1 MFKFEKEQQVW
12 DYNGIKLGGQPG
24 EYPTV
29 LAASIFY
36 NKHEIVLDDK
46 TGKIDKP
53 KAEALWARCQ
63 ELSDTVNIPHFIQIL
78 AEAPQAME
86 KYIEWFD
93 GIDKKTAF
101 LMDSSVPS
109 VLAGACKYVTEVG
122 LAHRAIYNSING
134 SIAAANIEALKN
146 SDVDSAIVLA
156 FNPADPSV
164 WGRQKVLSEGGVA
177 GQTKGML
184 QIAEECGIKRPILDT
199 AATPLGL
206 GSGSAYRE
214 ILACKAIFG
223 YPTGGAYHNMT
234 VAWTWLRRW
243 KGTSKTPSL
252 LEAGYK
258 GKPQLLEQM
267 AHHYLG
273 GMEGI
278 KQAAWSAPDIGC
290 NLVASTLGANLIM
303 YGPIENV
310 EPMITAQAYMDIVT
324 LEAVRS
330 LGIDVK
336 EGVKHPIQK
345 LI

>member
-1 MFKFEKEQQVW
+1 MFKFEKEQSVW
-12 DYNGIKLGGQPG
+12 DFNGTKLGGQPG

-46 TGKIDKP
+46 TGKINKP
-53 KAEALWARCQ
+53 KAEALWNRCQ
-63 ELSDTVNIPHFIQIL
+63 VLSDTTGVPHMIQIM
-78 AEAPQAME
+78 AEFSEAFE
-86 KYIEWFD
+86 SYISWFD
-93 GIDKKTAF
+93 SIDNKTAF
-101 LMDSSVPS
+101 LMDSSVPKA
-109 VLAGACKYVTEVG
+109 LAHACKYVTDVG

-134 SIAAANIEALKN
+134 SILPDNIEALKN
-146 SDVDSAIVLA
+146 SDVDAAIVLA
-156 FNPADPSV
+156 FNPADASV
-164 WGRQKVLSEGGVA
+164 PGREKVLVEGGVA
-177 GQTKGML
+177 GQAKGML

-214 ILACKAIFG
+214 ILACKAIHG

-252 LEAGYK
+252 LAAGYK
-258 GKPQLLEQM
+258 DKPLLLEQM
-267 AHHYLG
+267 SHHYLG
-273 GMEGI
+273 GIEGI

-290 NLVASTLGANLIM
+290 NMIASTLGADLIM

-310 EPMITAQAYMDIVT
+310 EAMITAQAYTDIAV
-324 LEAVRS
+324 LEAMRP

-336 EGVKHPIQK
+336 ADNHPIFK

>member
-1 MFKFEKEQQVW
+1 MFKFDKEQQVW
-12 DYNGIKLGGQPG
+12 DFNGTKLGGQPG
-24 EYPTV
+24 QYPTV

-78 AEAPQAME
+78 AESGPAME

-93 GIDKKTAF
+93 SVDKKTAF
-101 LMDSSVPS
+101 LMDSSVPA
-109 VLAGACKYVTEVG
+109 VLANACKYVTEVG

-134 SIAAANIEALKN
+134 SIGQANIDALAA

-164 WGRQKVLSEGGVA
+164 AGRQKVLAEGGVA
-177 GQTKGML
+177 GQAKGML

-206 GSGSAYRE
+206 GSGGSYRE
-214 ILACKAIFG
+214 ILACKGVFG

-252 LEAGYK
+252 LAAGYRD
-258 GKPQLLEQM
+258 KPLLEKQM
-267 AHHYLG
+267 THHYLG

-290 NLVASTLGANLIM
+290 NLIASTLGANLIM
-303 YGPIENV
+303 YGPIENI
-310 EPMITAQAYMDIVT
+310 EPMITSQAYMDIVT
-324 LEAVRS
+324 LEAVRTM
-330 LGIDVK
+330 
-336 EGVKHPIQK
+336 GVDCKAEKHPINK

>member
-12 DYNGIKLGGQPG
+12 DYNGTKLGGQPG
-24 EYPTV
+24 QYPTV

-78 AEAPQAME
+78 AESAPAME

-101 LMDSSVPS
+101 LMDSSVPA

-134 SIAAANIEALKN
+134 SIGQANIDALKN

-164 WGRQKVLSEGGVA
+164 FGRQKVLAEGGVA
-177 GQTKGML
+177 GQAKGML

-252 LEAGYK
+252 LAKGYE

-330 LGIDVK
+330 LGIDIA
-336 EGVKHPIQK
+336 EGAKHPIQK

>member
-1 MFKFEKEQQVW
+1 MFKFEKEQSVW
-12 DYNGIKLGGQPG
+12 DFNGTKLGGQPG

-29 LAASIFY
+29 LGASIFY
-36 NKHEIVLDDK
+36 NKHEVVLDDHK
-46 TGKIDKP
+46 GTIDKA
-53 KAEALWARCQ
+53 KAEALWNRCQ
-63 ELSDTVNIPHFIQIL
+63 VLSDTTGIPHFIQIL
-78 AEAPQAME
+78 AEFPEAFE
-86 KYIEWFD
+86 SYISWFD
-93 GIDKKTAF
+93 SIDNKTAF
-101 LMDSSVPS
+101 LMDSSVPKA
-109 VLAGACKYVTEVG
+109 LAHACKYVTDVG

-134 SIAAANIEALKN
+134 SIAQENIDALKN
-146 SDVDSAIVLA
+146 SDVDAAIVLA
-156 FNPADPSV
+156 FNPADPTV
-164 WGRQKVLSEGGVA
+164 PGREKVLVEGGVA

-184 QIAEECGIKRPILDT
+184 AIAEECGIKRPILDT

-214 ILACKAIFG
+214 ILACKAIHG

-252 LEAGYK
+252 LAAGYK
-258 GKPQLLEQM
+258 DKPLLLEQM
-267 AHHYLG
+267 SHHYLG
-273 GMEGI
+273 GIEGI

-290 NLVASTLGANLIM
+290 NMIASTLGADLIM

-310 EPMITAQAYMDIVT
+310 EAMITAQAYTDIAV
-324 LEAVRS
+324 LEAMRP

-336 EGVKHPIQK
+336 AEDHPSFK

>member
-1 MFKFEKEQQVW
+1 MFKFEKEQSVW
-12 DYNGIKLGGQPG
+12 DFNGTKLGGQPG

-53 KAEALWARCQ
+53 KAEALWNRCQ
-63 ELSDTVNIPHFIQIL
+63 VLSDATGIPHFIQIL
-78 AEAPQAME
+78 AEFPEAFE
-86 KYIEWFD
+86 SYISWFD
-93 GIDKKTAF
+93 SIDNKTAF
-101 LMDSSVPS
+101 LMDSSVPKA
-109 VLAGACKYVTEVG
+109 LAHACKYVTDVG

-134 SIAAANIEALKN
+134 SIAQENIDALKN
-146 SDVDSAIVLA
+146 SDVDAAIVLA
-156 FNPADPSV
+156 FNPADPTV
-164 WGRQKVLSEGGVA
+164 PGREKVLVQGGVA

-184 QIAEECGIKRPILDT
+184 EIAEECGIKRPILDT

-214 ILACKAIFG
+214 ILACKAIHG

-252 LEAGYK
+252 LAAGYK
-258 GKPQLLEQM
+258 DKPLLLEQM
-267 AHHYLG
+267 THHYLG
-273 GMEGI
+273 GIEGI

-290 NLVASTLGANLIM
+290 NMIASTLGADLIM

-310 EPMITAQAYMDIVT
+310 EAMITAQAYTDITV
-324 LEAVRS
+324 LEAMRP

-336 EGVKHPIQK
+336 ADNHPIFK

>member
-1 MFKFEKEQQVW
+1 MFKFEKEQSVW
-12 DYNGIKLGGQPG
+12 DFNGTKLGGQPG

-53 KAEALWARCQ
+53 TAEALWNRCQ
-63 ELSDTVNIPHFIQIL
+63 VLSDTTGIPHFIQIL
-78 AEAPQAME
+78 AEYPEAFE
-86 KYIEWFD
+86 SYISWFD
-93 GIDKKTAF
+93 SIDNKTAF
-101 LMDSSVPS
+101 LMDSSVPKA
-109 VLAGACKYVTEVG
+109 LAHACNYVTDVG

-134 SIAAANIEALKN
+134 SIAQENIDALAK
-146 SDVDSAIVLA
+146 SDVDAAIVLA

-164 WGRQKVLSEGGVA
+164 PGREKVLVEGGVA
-177 GQTKGML
+177 GQTMGM
-184 QIAEECGIKRPILDT
+184 IPISEECGITRPILDT

-214 ILACKAIFG
+214 ILACKAIHG

-243 KGTSKTPSL
+243 KGTHKTPSL
-252 LEAGYK
+252 LAAGYK
-258 GKPQLLEQM
+258 DKDLLLGQM
-267 AHHYLG
+267 SKHFLG
-273 GMEGI
+273 GIEGI

-324 LEAVRS
+324 LEAMRP

-336 EGVKHPIQK
+336 AEDHPIFK

>member
-12 DYNGIKLGGQPG
+12 DFNGTKLGGQPG

-36 NKHEIVLDDK
+36 NKHEIVKNDK
-46 TGKIDKP
+46 TGEIDKA
-53 KAEALWARCQ
+53 KAEALWNRCQ
-63 ELSDTVNIPHFIQIL
+63 VLSDTVGIPHFIQIL
-78 AEAPQAME
+78 SESKESME
-86 KYIEWFD
+86 KYIDWFCS
-93 GIDKKTAF
+93 IDDKTAF
-101 LMDSSVPS
+101 LMDSSVPA
-109 VLAGACKYVTEVG
+109 VLAHACQYVTDHGV
-122 LAHRAIYNSING
+122 AHRAIYNSING
-134 SIAAANIEALKN
+134 SILPENIEALKN

-164 WGRQKVLSEGGVA
+164 PGRQKVLAEGGVA
-177 GQTKGML
+177 GQKLGML
-184 QIAEECGIKRPILDT
+184 QIAEECGITRPILDT

-206 GSGSAYRE
+206 GSGGSYRE

-234 VAWTWLRRW
+234 VAWTWLKRW
-243 KGTSKTPSL
+243 KGTSKTPSQL
-252 LEAGYK
+252 KAGYE
-258 GKPQLLEQM
+258 GKPLLLEQM
-267 AHHYLG
+267 SHHYLG
-273 GMEGI
+273 GMDGI
-278 KQAAWSAPDIGC
+278 IQAAWSAPDIGC

-324 LEAVRS
+324 LEAMRS
-330 LGIDVK
+330 IGVDVK
-336 EGVKHPIQK
+336 SEMHPIFK

>member
-1 MFKFEKEQQVW
+1 MFRFEKEQQVW
-12 DYNGIKLGGQPG
+12 DFNGTKLGGQPG

-29 LAASIFY
+29 LACSIFY

-53 KAEALWARCQ
+53 VAEALWNRCQ
-63 ELSDTVNIPHFIQIL
+63 DLSDQTGVPHIIQIM
-78 AEAPQAME
+78 AEFPEAFDS
-86 KYIEWFD
+86 YISWFD
-93 GIDKKTAF
+93 SIDNKTAF
-101 LMDSSVPS
+101 LMDSSVPKA
-109 VLAGACKYVTEVG
+109 LAHACKYTTDVG

-134 SIAAANIEALKN
+134 SILPENIEALKN

-164 WGRQKVLSEGGVA
+164 PGREKVLVEGGVA
-177 GQTKGML
+177 GQAKGMIT
-184 QIAEECGIKRPILDT
+184 IAEECGITRPILDT

-214 ILACKAIFG
+214 ILACKAIHG
-223 YPTGGAYHNMT
+223 LPTGGAYHNMT
-234 VAWTWLRRW
+234 VAWTWLKRW
-243 KGTSKTPSL
+243 KGSKKNPSVLGEQLAGKELYLKQL
-252 LEAGYK
+252 LHHYK
-258 GKPQLLEQM
+258 G
-267 AHHYLG
+267 
-273 GMEGI
+273 GI
-278 KQAAWSAPDIGC
+278 DGVIQAAWSAPDIGC
-290 NLVASTLGANLIM
+290 NLIASTLGANLIM

-324 LEAVRS
+324 LEAVRP

-336 EGVKHPIQK
+336 ADNHPIFK

>member
-1 MFKFEKEQQVW
+1 
-12 DYNGIKLGGQPG
+12 
-24 EYPTV
+24 

-53 KAEALWARCQ
+53 KAEALWNRCQ
-63 ELSDTVNIPHFIQIL
+63 ELSDATGIPHFIQIL
-78 AEAPQAME
+78 AEFPEAFE
-86 KYIEWFD
+86 SYISWFD
-93 GIDKKTAF
+93 KIDNKTAF
-101 LMDSSVPS
+101 LMDSSVPKA
-109 VLAGACKYVTEVG
+109 LAHACKYVTDVG

-134 SIAAANIEALKN
+134 SIQAENMEALKN
-146 SDVDSAIVLA
+146 SDVDAAIVLA

-164 WGRQKVLSEGGVA
+164 PGREKVLAQGGVA

-214 ILACKAIFG
+214 ILACKAIHG

-234 VAWTWLRRW
+234 VAWTWLKRW
-243 KGTSKTPSL
+243 KGTSKTPSVL
-252 LEAGYK
+252 AAGYK
-258 GKPQLLEQM
+258 GKDLLLEQM
-267 AHHYLG
+267 SHHYLG
-273 GMEGI
+273 GIEGI

-290 NLVASTLGANLIM
+290 NMIASTLGANLIM

-310 EPMITAQAYMDIVT
+310 EAMITAQAYTDIVI
-324 LEAVRS
+324 LEAMRP

-336 EGVKHPIQK
+336 ADNHPIFK

>member
-1 MFKFEKEQQVW
+1 MFRFEKEQQVW
-12 DYNGIKLGGQPG
+12 DFNGTKLGGQPG

-29 LAASIFY
+29 LAGSIFY

-46 TGKIDKP
+46 EGKFDKP

-63 ELSDTVNIPHFIQIL
+63 ALGDEVNIPQFIQIL
-78 AEAPQAME
+78 AESPKAME
-86 KYIEWFD
+86 RYIDWFAS
-93 GIDKKTAF
+93 IDNKTAF
-101 LMDSSVPS
+101 LMDSSVPA
-109 VLAGACKYVTEVG
+109 VLAGACKYVTDVG

-134 SIAAANIEALKN
+134 SIAAANMEALGK

-164 WGRQKVLSEGGVA
+164 AGRQKVLSEGGVA
-177 GQTKGML
+177 GQAKGML
-184 QIAEECGIKRPILDT
+184 QIAEECGVKRPILDT

-206 GSGSAYRE
+206 GSGGSYRE
-214 ILACKAIFG
+214 ILACKGIFG
-223 YPTGGAYHNMT
+223 FPTGGAYHNMT

-258 GKPQLLEQM
+258 GKPLLHEQM
-267 AHHYLG
+267 TKHYLG
-273 GMEGI
+273 GMEGM

-290 NLVASTLGANLIM
+290 NMVASTLGANLIM
-303 YGPIENV
+303 YGPIENI
-310 EPMITAQAYMDIVT
+310 EAMITAQAYMDIVI
-324 LEAVRS
+324 LEAARTMG
-330 LGIDVK
+330 LDLK
-336 EGVKHPIQK
+336 ADKHPIQK

>member
-1 MFKFEKEQQVW
+1 MFKFEKEQSVW
-12 DYNGIKLGGQPG
+12 DFNGTKLGGQPG

-36 NKHEIVLDDK
+36 NKQEIVLDEK

-53 KAEALWARCQ
+53 KAEALWNRCQ
-63 ELSDTVNIPHFIQIL
+63 ELSDLTGIPHMLQIM
-78 AEAPQAME
+78 AEYGPAFE
-86 KYIEWFD
+86 SYISWFD
-93 GIDKKTAF
+93 SIDNKTAF
-101 LMDSSVPS
+101 LLDSSAPE
-109 VLAGACKYVTEVG
+109 ARMHTCKWVTEVG
-122 LAHRAIYNSING
+122 LASRCIYNSING
-134 SIAAANIEALKN
+134 SISDKEIEVLKN
-146 SDVDSAIVLA
+146 TDVDASIVLA

-164 WGRQKVLSEGGVA
+164 PGRQKVLTEGGVA
-177 GQTKGML
+177 GQKKGMIP
-184 QIAEECGIKRPILDT
+184 IAEECGITRPILDT

-206 GSGSAYRE
+206 GSGGSYRE

-234 VAWTWLRRW
+234 VAWTWLKRW
-243 KGTSKTPSL
+243 KGTSKTPSV

-258 GKPQLLEQM
+258 NKPLLLEQM
-267 AHHYLG
+267 SKHYLG

-290 NLVASTLGANLIM
+290 NLIASTLGANLIM
-303 YGPIENV
+303 YGPIENC

-324 LEAVRS
+324 LEAMRS
-330 LGIDVK
+330 IGVDVK
-336 EGVKHPIQK
+336 AENHPIFK

>member
-1 MFKFEKEQQVW
+1 MFKFEKEQSVW
-12 DYNGIKLGGQPG
+12 DFNGTKLGGQPG

-53 KAEALWARCQ
+53 KAEALWNRCQ
-63 ELSDTVNIPHFIQIL
+63 ELSDITGIPHFIQIL
-78 AEAPQAME
+78 AEFPEAFE
-86 KYIEWFD
+86 SYISWFD
-93 GIDKKTAF
+93 SVDNKTAF
-101 LMDSSVPS
+101 LMDSSVPKA
-109 VLAGACKYVTEVG
+109 LAHACKYVTDVG

-134 SIAAANIEALKN
+134 SIQAENIEALTK
-146 SDVDSAIVLA
+146 SDVDAAIVLA

-164 WGRQKVLSEGGVA
+164 PGREKVLAQGGVA

-206 GSGSAYRE
+206 GSGGSYRE
-214 ILACKAIFG
+214 ILACKAIHG

-234 VAWTWLRRW
+234 VAWTWLKRW
-243 KGTSKTPSL
+243 KGTSKTPSVL
-252 LEAGYK
+252 AAGYK
-258 GKPQLLEQM
+258 GKDLLLEQM
-267 AHHYLG
+267 SHHYLG
-273 GMEGI
+273 GMDGMR
-278 KQAAWSAPDIGC
+278 QAAWSAPDIGC
-290 NLVASTLGANLIM
+290 NLIASTLGANLIM

-310 EPMITAQAYMDIVT
+310 EAMITAQAYMDIVI
-324 LEAVRS
+324 LEAMRS
-330 LGIDVK
+330 IGVDVK
-336 EGVKHPIQK
+336 SETHPIFK

>member
-12 DYNGIKLGGQPG
+12 DFNGTKLGGQPG

-46 TGKIDKP
+46 IGKIDKP
-53 KAEALWARCQ
+53 KTEALWARCQ
-63 ELSDTVNIPHFIQIL
+63 ELSDVTGIPHFLQIM
-78 AEAPQAME
+78 AESGPAFE

-93 GIDKKTAF
+93 SVDHKTAF
-101 LMDSSVPS
+101 LLDSSAPQARMQV
-109 VLAGACKYVTEVG
+109 AKYVTDVG

-134 SIAAANIEALKN
+134 SISQAEIDILAK
-146 SDVDSAIVLA
+146 SDIDSAIVLA

-164 WGRQKVLSEGGVA
+164 WGRQKVLAEGGVA

-234 VAWTWLRRW
+234 VAWTWLKRW
-243 KGTSKTPSL
+243 KGTSKTPSQ

-258 GKPQLLEQM
+258 GKPLLLEQM
-267 AHHYLG
+267 SHHYLG

-290 NLVASTLGANLIM
+290 NLIASTLGANLIM

-336 EGVKHPIQK
+336 EGVIHPIMK

>member
-1 MFKFEKEQQVW
+1 MFKFDKEQSVW
-12 DYNGIKLGGQPG
+12 DFNGTKLGGQPG

-36 NKHEIVLDDK
+36 NKQEIVLDDK

-53 KAEALWARCQ
+53 KAEALWNRCQ
-63 ELSDTVNIPHFIQIL
+63 ELSDLTGIPHMIQIM
-78 AEAPQAME
+78 AEYGPAFQS
-86 KYIEWFD
+86 YISWFD
-93 GIDKKTAF
+93 SIDNKTAF
-101 LMDSSVPS
+101 LLDSSAPQ
-109 VLAGACKYVTEVG
+109 ARMDTAKWVTEVG
-122 LAHRAIYNSING
+122 LAHRCIYNSING
-134 SIAAANIEALKN
+134 SISDKEIEVLKN
-146 SDVDSAIVLA
+146 SDVDASIVLA

-164 WGRQKVLSEGGVA
+164 PGRQKVLIEGGVA
-177 GQTKGML
+177 GQKKGM
-184 QIAEECGIKRPILDT
+184 IPISEDCGITRPILDT

-206 GSGSAYRE
+206 GSGGSYRE

-234 VAWTWLRRW
+234 VAWTWLKRW
-243 KGTSKTPSL
+243 KGTSKTPSVL
-252 LEAGYK
+252 AAGYK
-258 GKPQLLEQM
+258 DKPLLLEQM
-267 AHHYLG
+267 SHHYLG

-290 NLVASTLGANLIM
+290 NLIASTLGANLIM

-324 LEAVRS
+324 LEAMRS
-330 LGIDVK
+330 IGVDVK
-336 EGVKHPIQK
+336 SETHPIFK

>member
-1 MFKFEKEQQVW
+1 MFKFEKEQSVW
-12 DYNGIKLGGQPG
+12 DFNGTMIGGQPG

-36 NKHEIVLDDK
+36 NKHEVVLDDHK
-46 TGKIDKP
+46 GTIDKA
-53 KAEALWARCQ
+53 KAEALWNRCQ
-63 ELSDTVNIPHFIQIL
+63 VLSDTTGIPHFIQIL
-78 AEAPQAME
+78 AEFPEAFE
-86 KYIEWFD
+86 SYISWFD
-93 GIDKKTAF
+93 TIDNKTAF
-101 LMDSSVPS
+101 LMDSSVPKA
-109 VLAGACKYVTEVG
+109 LAHACKYVTDVG

-134 SIAAANIEALKN
+134 SIAQENIDALKN
-146 SDVDSAIVLA
+146 SDVDAAIVLA
-156 FNPADPSV
+156 FNPADPTV
-164 WGRQKVLSEGGVA
+164 PGREKVLVEGGVA

-184 QIAEECGIKRPILDT
+184 QIAEECGTKRPILDT

-214 ILACKAIFG
+214 ILACKAIHG

-252 LEAGYK
+252 LAAGYK
-258 GKPQLLEQM
+258 DKDLLLQQM
-267 AHHYLG
+267 SHHYLG
-273 GMEGI
+273 GIEGI

-290 NLVASTLGANLIM
+290 NMIASTLGADLIM

-310 EPMITAQAYMDIVT
+310 EAMITAQAYTDITV
-324 LEAVRS
+324 LEAMRP

-336 EGVKHPIQK
+336 AADHPIFK

>member
-1 MFKFEKEQQVW
+1 
-12 DYNGIKLGGQPG
+12 
-24 EYPTV
+24 

-36 NKHEIVLDDK
+36 NKHEVVLDDH
-46 TGKIDKP
+46 TGKIDKA
-53 KAEALWARCQ
+53 KAEALWNRCQ
-63 ELSDTVNIPHFIQIL
+63 VLSDTTGIPHFIQIL
-78 AEAPQAME
+78 AEFPEAFE
-86 KYIEWFD
+86 SYISWFD
-93 GIDKKTAF
+93 SIDNKTAF
-101 LMDSSVPS
+101 LMDSSVPKA
-109 VLAGACKYVTEVG
+109 LAHACKYVTDVG

-134 SIAAANIEALKN
+134 SIAQENIDALKN
-146 SDVDSAIVLA
+146 SDVDAAIVLA
-156 FNPADPSV
+156 FNPADPTV
-164 WGRQKVLSEGGVA
+164 PGREKVLVQGGVA

-184 QIAEECGIKRPILDT
+184 EIAEECGIKRPILDT

-214 ILACKAIFG
+214 ILACKAIHG

-252 LEAGYK
+252 LAAGYK
-258 GKPQLLEQM
+258 DKDLLLQQM
-267 AHHYLG
+267 SHHYLG
-273 GMEGI
+273 GIEGI

-290 NLVASTLGANLIM
+290 NMIASTLGADLIM

-310 EPMITAQAYMDIVT
+310 EAMITAQAYTDIAV
-324 LEAVRS
+324 LEAMRP

-336 EGVKHPIQK
+336 AENHPIFK

>member
-1 MFKFEKEQQVW
+1 MFRFEKEQQVW
-12 DYNGIKLGGQPG
+12 DFNGTKLGGQPG

-29 LAASIFY
+29 LAGSIFY
-36 NKHEIVLDDK
+36 NKHEIVQDDK
-46 TGKIDKP
+46 EGKFDKAT
-53 KAEALWARCQ
+53 AEALWNRCQ
-63 ELSDTVNIPHFIQIL
+63 TLGDEVNIPQFIQIL
-78 AEAPQAME
+78 AEYPKAME
-86 KYIEWFD
+86 KYIDWFAS
-93 GIDKKTAF
+93 IDNKTAF
-101 LMDSSVPS
+101 LMDSSVPAC
-109 VLAGACKYVTEVG
+109 LANACKYVTEVG

-134 SIAAANIEALKN
+134 SIAQANIDALAA

-156 FNPADPSV
+156 FNPADPTV
-164 WGRQKVLSEGGVA
+164 AGRQKVLAEGGVA

-206 GSGSAYRE
+206 GSGGSYRE
-214 ILACKAIFG
+214 ILACKGIFG

-252 LEAGYK
+252 LAAGYK
-258 GKPQLLEQM
+258 DKPLLEKQM
-267 AHHYLG
+267 THHYLG

-290 NLVASTLGANLIM
+290 NLIASTLGANLIM
-303 YGPIENV
+303 YGPIENI
-310 EPMITAQAYMDIVT
+310 EPMITSQAYMDIVI
-324 LEAVRS
+324 LEAARTMGV
-330 LGIDVK
+330 DVK
-336 EGVKHPIQK
+336 AEKHPINK